1 MSLNLSI
8 TLLYTTGVINFVDY
22 EDTGFSYA
30 AYDMAYFFCAT
41 VGKKCSPH
49 SEVLKIYFTN
59 HKITITKK
67 KE

>member
-8 TLLYTTGVINFVDY
+8 TLLYTTGVINFVDS

-41 VGKKCSPH
+41 VGRTSSPH
-49 SEVLKIYFTN
+49 SSVLKI
-59 HKITITKK
+59 
-67 KE
+67 